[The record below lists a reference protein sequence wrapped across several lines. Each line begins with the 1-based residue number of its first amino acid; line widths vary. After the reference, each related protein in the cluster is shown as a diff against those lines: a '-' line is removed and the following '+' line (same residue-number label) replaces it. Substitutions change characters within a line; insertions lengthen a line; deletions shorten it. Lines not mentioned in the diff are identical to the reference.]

1 MSATESDKQ
10 RMAAKARILIVDD
23 EPLIRDTLAE
33 FLAQEGFTIATAP
46 DGVKALALAR
56 EQRFDLVICDIQL
69 PGMDGVELLERL
81 LQIDPETFV
90 LLITAYGTVETA
102 VEAFKSGAHDYL
114 MKPLILNALLSQ

>member
-1 MSATESDKQ
+1 MSAPESEKQ
-10 RMAAKARILIVDD
+10 CMAARARILIVDD

-33 FLAQEGFTIATAP
+33 FLAQEGFAIATAP
-46 DGVKALALAR
+46 DGEKGLALGR
-56 EQRFDLVICDIQL
+56 EQHFDLVICDIQL

-102 VEAFKSGAHDYL
+102 VEAFQRGPRLPDEAAD
-114 MKPLILNALLSQ
+114 PG